1 MREKAKVWFK
11 ENWFKIGILIIFII
25 TITSALYWV
34 GWRNP
39 HIIKK
44 CQSLSM
50 DKAESIKGDRIDA
63 IYYYEKCLKE
73 NGLQQ

>member
-1 MREKAKVWFK
+1 
-11 ENWFKIGILIIFII
+11 
-25 TITSALYWV
+25 
-34 GWRNP
+34 
-39 HIIKK
+39 
-44 CQSLSM
+44 M